1 MEWLKW
7 FVGATTD
14 PKFAVIARRSKKNLA
29 SVIAVWAMLLE
40 RAGQADDRGEVEG
53 FDCEGADIVLGLED
67 GAACSILQAMRD
79 KGLITNGRITN
90 WDKRQRRDE
99 PEAVKERKRLQRE
112 REKLAAEM
120 AAIEK
125 ARAELNEKSQGVT
138 PRHATS
144 QGVTNV
150 THKRR
155 EEKIRKENISPDSL
169 ENEEPARAREASQGS
184 STGKNPPPP
193 PADEPG
199 IEFVELRQFYSEHFR
214 DEGTLAGFAEFKQA
228 RAGSQWPG
236 FSRLYEHLNACLQC
250 GQWEKGYAPGLAR
263 YFRERMWKD
272 QAKPRASPQR
282 TSPAK
287 PGEFDPDRQAQIF
300 RDVLADLE
308 AEDARAGQA
317 TQAGGPVRLGPELR
331 QGIPAASGATLDAPA
346 RAVQR

>member
-1 MEWLKW
+1 
-7 FVGATTD
+7 
-14 PKFAVIARRSKKNLA
+14 
-29 SVIAVWAMLLE
+29 MLLE

-125 ARAELNEKSQGVT
+125 ARAELNEKSQDVT

-169 ENEEPARAREASQGS
+169 ENEEPARLEDNAGDGIYFANEPSIDFQESR
-184 STGKNPPPP
+184 GK
-193 PADEPG
+193 
-199 IEFVELRQFYSEHFR
+199 FLSEISRKGHECGQLF
-214 DEGTLAGFAEFKQA
+214 LVFIAHLM
-228 RAGSQWPG
+228 P
-236 FSRLYEHLNACLQC
+236 SRLVM
-250 GQWEKGYAPGLAR
+250 PV
-263 YFRERMWKD
+263 
-272 QAKPRASPQR
+272 
-282 TSPAK
+282 
-287 PGEFDPDRQAQIF
+287 DPF
-300 RDVLADLE
+300 L
-308 AEDARAGQA
+308 
-317 TQAGGPVRLGPELR
+317 
-331 QGIPAASGATLDAPA
+331 PA
-346 RAVQR
+346 RSFRPRM

>member
-1 MEWLKW
+1 MNWLRW
-7 FVGATTD
+7 YTGSATD
-14 PKFAVIARRSKKNLA
+14 PKFAAVARRAGQNVAAVL
-29 SVIAVWAMLLE
+29 AVWAMLLE
-40 RAGQADDRGEVEG
+40 RACEADTRGDVDG
-53 FDCEGADIVLGLED
+53 FDCEGADVVLGLDD
-67 GAACSILQAMRD
+67 GAACAIVEAMKG
-79 KGLITNGRITN
+79 KGLIEQGRLAN
-90 WDKRQRRDE
+90 WDKRQPKREDDSTARVRE
-99 PEAVKERKRLQRE
+99 HRARKRAEEAESVTQCNALSRDVTQCNASQR
-112 REKLAAEM
+112 
-120 AAIEK
+120 
-125 ARAELNEKSQGVT
+125 T
-138 PRHATS
+138 
-144 QGVTNV
+144 V
-150 THKRR
+150 THGNARGDKRR
-155 EEKIRKENISPDSL
+155 EDKNINTLSPL
-169 ENEEPARAREASQGS
+169 GHTGNEEPARAREASQGS

>member
-125 ARAELNEKSQGVT
+125 ARAELNEKSQDVT

-169 ENEEPARAREASQGS
+169 ENEEPARLEDNAGDGIYFA
-184 STGKNPPPP
+184 N
-193 PADEPG
+193 EPS
-199 IEFVELRQFYSEHFR
+199 IDFQELRQFWDEHFR
-214 DEGTLAGFAEFKQA
+214 PEGPLAGFAEYKQL
-228 RAGSQWPG
+228 RAAKAYPG
-236 FSRLYEHLNACLQC
+236 DSRLYEDLKARLDCQCWNQGFAPSLAKYLRERTWRTPPKARAAPAGNAKQESQADRAARLTYEAGMSVLAEMDQRASQAGRALNA
-250 GQWEKGYAPGLAR
+250 R
-263 YFRERMWKD
+263 
-272 QAKPRASPQR
+272 
-282 TSPAK
+282 
-287 PGEFDPDRQAQIF
+287 
-300 RDVLADLE
+300 
-308 AEDARAGQA
+308 
-317 TQAGGPVRLGPELR
+317 
-331 QGIPAASGATLDAPA
+331 
-346 RAVQR
+346 